1 MAKFPPDP
9 DAELAYYGG
18 SFTCLPERIQQAYL
32 AVAERAIREGRIRG
46 VRLSTRPDAVS
57 KESCLSLKQAG
68 VVTVELGVQSFF
80 DRTLEAAGRGCTAEE
95 AEAGCRAVKEAG
107 LTLGVQLMTGLP
119 EDTAENALS
128 SMARAL
134 FLGAD
139 LLRIY
144 PTLVLE
150 HTPLAALYQA
160 GKYRPQTLDEA
171 VSCCVSMLELA
182 IAAKVPCDPYGRE
195 PRAGSRSRAFGRAIS
210 SGLWRLGKGSPAPA
224 YAGAAAPGLRPKGC
238 GSAPLC
244 P

>member
-1 MAKFPPDP
+1 
-9 DAELAYYGG
+9 
-18 SFTCLPERIQQAYL
+18 
-32 AVAERAIREGRIRG
+32 
-46 VRLSTRPDAVS
+46 
-57 KESCLSLKQAG
+57 
-68 VVTVELGVQSFF
+68 
-80 DRTLEAAGRGCTAEE
+80 
-95 AEAGCRAVKEAG
+95 
-107 LTLGVQLMTGLP
+107 MTGLP

-182 IAAKVPCDPYGRE
+182 IAAKVPVIRMGVNPGPDLEAALLAGPYH
-195 PRAGSRSRAFGRAIS
+195 PAFGGLVKEALRRRMLEQLLQDYDPRDAAVLRFARNELPLVFGQKRETMRYLGDRYPALALLPDGKLPLGELRLFTGNEERA
-210 SGLWRLGKGSPAPA
+210 LTEADYCRHEARKKGIFS
-224 YAGAAAPGLRPKGC
+224 LRP
-238 GSAPLC
+238 
-244 P
+244 